1 MARSPVLKVCRKV
14 ASFVALAALS
24 ASLFAGAASAQGL
37 VSDQADYP
45 PGDIA
50 VLVGVGFT
58 PGENVTMQVLHADGT
73 PSDGDDHA
81 PWTAVA
87 NGSGYV
93 LTYWHVCE
101 DDCVGSL
108 LRATAVGWSSGVQ
121 SSTTFTDATRCDGG
135 TGIATVTSDAGS
147 CVAGTPP
154 SGSGPYNFEVVEGG
168 MYTLTLTGVTEC
180 TGGAITVFLQNGN
193 TGDVCFNAI
202 GGGGTYV
209 GSFTMPNPACNTY
222 SISYKC
228 GADAPC
234 NSTSTFAARG
244 PLGACSSQLR
254 ASTFDGNCANP
265 TPDTNCLGA
274 CVCDDAPILTDCPGG
289 CSKDDLPGCNFFHDL
304 GCNPTS
310 VPDFDA
316 SITASDSC
324 GPVTVHGAATNATVG
339 CTHLRR
345 IDYRATNDCGTT
357 TCVAA
362 YVWTEDVT
370 GPTITCPDDVNVDC
384 AASTDPSHT
393 GSASA
398 TDGCGTASTPTFSD
412 SIAAGHCPGAFVI
425 TRTWSS
431 TDTCG
436 NSSSCV
442 QMIHVSDTHAPLI
455 TCPADVMVDCSAPTD
470 PGHTGSATATDD
482 CSGVASITH
491 ADAVANGNCAG
502 SRVIS
507 RTWTATDNCGNSSS
521 CVQTISVSDMTPPT
535 IHCPAAVT
543 ANGSGACCVSMNLG
557 TATAS
562 DDCSGVTITNDA
574 PSQFCVGNTTVTW
587 TATDGCGNSSTCT
600 QGVKVLGQICA
611 TKFYDANANG
621 VQDDGEVGVAGWL
634 ITVSGAASFSGTT
647 DSHGRVCFDVPVGAY
662 TVSEASASE
671 TNWVHTTATSCPV
684 TIDSTHCSSSCS
696 FGNYC
701 FKAPSNGFTLGWWTN
716 MNGQSMLAAV
726 DPAWRTVINDLNLV
740 NASGQPFSVPTT
752 GSFSAA
758 YALFKPWLKGATATN
773 MAYMLSAQLAATSLD
788 VNYAGLSDT
797 TGVVVPG
804 GVKTGGNVC
813 IVPYLSS
820 AQAITCGTSPLLALT
835 STAGSASCGCAS
847 NDAVVTVAD
856 LRARANCL
864 LAAYPIASS
873 AGTPRTYE
881 ECVKDILDMI
891 NNNGNNG
898 YSCGGVSQYINS
910 GSSTCPATFH

>member
-1 MARSPVLKVCRKV
+1 MARSPVLKLCRKV

-24 ASLFAGAASAQGL
+24 ASLFTGAASAQGL

-81 PWTAVA
+81 PWTVVA
-87 NGSGYV
+87 NGSGHV

-101 DDCVGSL
+101 DDCVGAL
-108 LRATAVGWSSGVQ
+108 LRATAVGWNSGMQ

-244 PLGACSSQLR
+244 PLAACSSQLR

-274 CVCDDAPILTDCPGG
+274 CVCDDAPILSACPGG

-304 GCNPTS
+304 GCNPAS
-310 VPDFDA
+310 VPEFDA

-362 YVWTEDVT
+362 YVWTEDAT
-370 GPTITCPDDVNVDC
+370 GPTITCPADVNVDC

-442 QMIHVSDTHAPLI
+442 QTISVSDTHAPLI
-455 TCPADVMVDCSAPTD
+455 TCPANVMVDCSVPTD

-491 ADAVANGNCAG
+491 VDTVANGNCAG

-521 CVQTISVSDMTPPT
+521 CVQTINVSDMTPPT

-543 ANGSGACCVSMNLG
+543 ANGSGACCIAVNLG

-574 PSQFCVGNTTVTW
+574 PSQFCVGNTSVTW

-621 VQDDGEVGVAGWL
+621 VQDDGEVGVPGWL
-634 ITVSGAASFSGTT
+634 ITVSGTASFSGTT

-820 AQAITCGTSPLLALT
+820 TQAISCGTSPLLTLT
-835 STAGSASCGCAS
+835 SMAGSASCGCAS
-847 NDAVVTVAD
+847 NNGVVTVAD

-864 LAAYPIASS
+864 LAAYPNASS

>member
-1 MARSPVLKVCRKV
+1 
-14 ASFVALAALS
+14 
-24 ASLFAGAASAQGL
+24 
-37 VSDQADYP
+37 
-45 PGDIA
+45 
-50 VLVGVGFT
+50 
-58 PGENVTMQVLHADGT
+58 
-73 PSDGDDHA
+73 
-81 PWTAVA
+81 
-87 NGSGYV
+87 
-93 LTYWHVCE
+93 
-101 DDCVGSL
+101 
-108 LRATAVGWSSGVQ
+108 
-121 SSTTFTDATRCDGG
+121 
-135 TGIATVTSDAGS
+135 
-147 CVAGTPP
+147 
-154 SGSGPYNFEVVEGG
+154 
-168 MYTLTLTGVTEC
+168 
-180 TGGAITVFLQNGN
+180 
-193 TGDVCFNAI
+193 
-202 GGGGTYV
+202 
-209 GSFTMPNPACNTY
+209 
-222 SISYKC
+222 
-228 GADAPC
+228 
-234 NSTSTFAARG
+234 
-244 PLGACSSQLR
+244 
-254 ASTFDGNCANP
+254 
-265 TPDTNCLGA
+265 
-274 CVCDDAPILTDCPGG
+274 
-289 CSKDDLPGCNFFHDL
+289 
-304 GCNPTS
+304 
-310 VPDFDA
+310 
-316 SITASDSC
+316 
-324 GPVTVHGAATNATVG
+324 
-339 CTHLRR
+339 
-345 IDYRATNDCGTT
+345 
-357 TCVAA
+357 
-362 YVWTEDVT
+362 
-370 GPTITCPDDVNVDC
+370 
-384 AASTDPSHT
+384 
-393 GSASA
+393 
-398 TDGCGTASTPTFSD
+398 
-412 SIAAGHCPGAFVI
+412 
-425 TRTWSS
+425 
-431 TDTCG
+431 
-436 NSSSCV
+436 
-442 QMIHVSDTHAPLI
+442 
-455 TCPADVMVDCSAPTD
+455 
-470 PGHTGSATATDD
+470 
-482 CSGVASITH
+482 
-491 ADAVANGNCAG
+491 
-502 SRVIS
+502 
-507 RTWTATDNCGNSSS
+507 
-521 CVQTISVSDMTPPT
+521 
-535 IHCPAAVT
+535 
-543 ANGSGACCVSMNLG
+543 
-557 TATAS
+557 
-562 DDCSGVTITNDA
+562 
-574 PSQFCVGNTTVTW
+574 
-587 TATDGCGNSSTCT
+587 
-600 QGVKVLGQICA
+600 VKVLGQICA